1 MQRGDTRTIL
11 STIIHRSLKANITSR
26 AAAAPPPPPP
36 PPQKMSL
43 PFLLLRLHT
52 RKGPRFTKDHKVG
65 AKKVLRRTVLC
76 SQDFEKEPRGQ
87 YWALKGEGRDRAFE
101 QRDPFWRERGVTQ
114 PPPKKNVRTCDKS
127 STFFRRVGEG
137 GRRRGKTCVS
147 ALLSIIESTA
157 EGEMGGDRNRYPSL
171 REGKN
176 GGGDIERQK
185 KKVKQTL
192 RVERNKSER
201 AIPDDSLLFPFGI

>member
-1 MQRGDTRTIL
+1 MCSFFRSFAYIGYFFRYGLNLGQEQRALTQKCSKKRSLHAQGGHKDNPFP
-11 STIIHRSLKANITSR
+11 TIIHRSLKANITSR

-76 SQDFEKEPRGQ
+76 SRDFEKEPRGQ

-114 PPPKKNVRTCDKS
+114 PPPKKSVRTCDKS
-127 STFFRRVGEG
+127 STFFRRG
-137 GRRRGKTCVS
+137 GRGR
-147 ALLSIIESTA
+147 
-157 EGEMGGDRNRYPSL
+157 
-171 REGKN
+171 
-176 GGGDIERQK
+176 K
-185 KKVKQTL
+185 KKRENVCVRPPL
-192 RVERNKSER
+192 NN
-201 AIPDDSLLFPFGI
+201 